1 MRIPPAS
8 ASTITL
14 TTLLVLAA
22 CQAADEPSGTAAPPP
37 GSDFTGPAFDFE
49 EVVPGVYHARGTG
62 SLSVG
67 SHGAVI
73 VNDDDVLLVESHISP
88 AAAYAVVDEIEAL
101 TGKLVRYVVNTH
113 YHFDHAHGN
122 QIYPDDVHVI
132 GHEVTREM
140 LESGASM
147 GRSYE
152 LFVGRL
158 PDQVVAMEGALEE
171 LRGRDEELRGRLEEL
186 RGRLE
191 AAEGEAERDELE
203 GEALEGELETLRGE
217 LETLEG
223 ESETLAGEWETLRG
237 RAAYMRNYLAGQDSL
252 VPKGPN
258 TTLSERMTLFRGDRE
273 IRILFFGRGHTG
285 GDVVVHLPQE
295 RVIVTGD
302 LLIPGLPYM
311 GDGYLAEWVETLEH
325 VKALDFDWVLPGHG
339 NPFQDRERITYLQ
352 DYMRDLQARAA
363 ALHAQGIPY
372 EEAAAQIDMTD
383 HAEHYPQI
391 RFPGVPAVA
400 VQRVFELLD
409 GGR

>member
-1 MRIPPAS
+1 MRIPPPGA
-8 ASTITL
+8 ATGTGNAARFALAGPITL
-14 TTLLVLAA
+14 TALLALAG
-22 CQAADEPSGTAAPPP
+22 CQPADSSGDNAAPPP
-37 GSDFTGPAFDFE
+37 GSDYEGLAFEFE

-62 SLSVG
+62 ALSVG

-73 VNDDDVLLVESHISP
+73 VNEEDVLLVESHISP

-101 TGKLVRYVVNTH
+101 TDKPVRYVVNTH

-122 QIYPDDVHVI
+122 QIYPEDVHVI

-158 PDQVVAMEGALEE
+158 PEQVVAIVAAEEE
-171 LRGRDEELRGRLEEL
+171 LRGRFEELRERVD
-186 RGRLE
+186 
-191 AAEGEAERDELE
+191 AAEDEAEREE
-203 GEALEGELETLRGE
+203 LEGELETLQGE
-217 LETLEG
+217 LETLQ
-223 ESETLAGEWETLRG
+223 G
-237 RAAYMRNYLAGQDSL
+237 RAAYMRNYLAGQDAL

-339 NPFQDRERITYLQ
+339 NPFQDRERITHLQ
-352 DYMRDLQARAA
+352 DYMRDLQERAA

>member
-1 MRIPPAS
+1 MRIAS
-8 ASTITL
+8 ASA
-14 TTLLVLAA
+14 LVPLFILVGCQPADPPGGDAA
-22 CQAADEPSGTAAPPP
+22 RPP
-37 GSDFTGPAFDFE
+37 GSDFEGTAFEFE

-62 SLSVG
+62 ALSVG

-101 TGKLVRYVVNTH
+101 TGKPVRYVVNTH

-140 LESGASM
+140 LESGASL

-158 PDQVVAMEGALEE
+158 PDQIAAMEGAHEE
-171 LRGRDEELRGRLEEL
+171 LQRGVDEAEDEAARE
-186 RGRLE
+186 E
-191 AAEGEAERDELE
+191 AAEELA
-203 GEALEGELETLRGE
+203 ALEARL
-217 LETLEG
+217 
-223 ESETLAGEWETLRG
+223 
-237 RAAYMRNYLAGQDSL
+237 AYMRNYAAGQDAL

-302 LLIPGLPYM
+302 LLLPGLPYM

-339 NPFQDRERITYLQ
+339 DPFQDKERITYQQ

-409 GGR
+409 DSLPSTPSTL

>member
-1 MRIPPAS
+1 MMP
-8 ASTITL
+8 
-14 TTLLVLAA
+14 
-22 CQAADEPSGTAAPPP
+22 
-37 GSDFTGPAFDFE
+37 
-49 EVVPGVYHARGTG
+49 VV
-62 SLSVG
+62 
-67 SHGAVI
+67 
-73 VNDDDVLLVESHISP
+73 DSHISP
-88 AAAYAVVDEIEAL
+88 AAAHAVVDEIEAL
-101 TGKLVRYVVNTH
+101 TDKPVRYVVNTH

-158 PDQVVAMEGALEE
+158 PDQVAAILAAEEE
-171 LRGRDEELRGRLEEL
+171 LRGRVEELRGRVDAAEDVDEEL
-186 RGRLE
+186 
-191 AAEGEAERDELE
+191 A
-203 GEALEGELETLRGE
+203 GELETLADE
-217 LETLEG
+217 LETL
-223 ESETLAGEWETLRG
+223 TG
-237 RAAYMRNYLAGQDSL
+237 RAVYMRNYLAGQDAL
-252 VPKGPN
+252 MPKGPN

-339 NPFQDRERITYLQ
+339 DPFQDKERITYLQ
-352 DYMRDLQARAA
+352 DYMRDLQERAA

-409 GGR
+409 EGR

>member
-1 MRIPPAS
+1 MRISSAS
-8 ASTITL
+8 A
-14 TTLLVLAA
+14 LVPLFLVVA
-22 CQAADEPSGTAAPPP
+22 CQPADSPSGGGAPPP
-37 GSDFTGPAFDFE
+37 GSDFEGTAFEFE
-49 EVVPGVYHARGTG
+49 EIVPGVYHARGTG

-88 AAAYAVVDEIEAL
+88 AAAYAVIEEIEAL
-101 TGKLVRYVVNTH
+101 TGKPVRYVVNTH

-140 LESGASM
+140 LESGASL

-158 PDQVVAMEGALEE
+158 PDQIAVMEGALEQ
-171 LRGRDEELRGRLEEL
+171 RQRSVDEAEDEAARE
-186 RGRLE
+186 E
-191 AAEGEAERDELE
+191 AAEMLA
-203 GEALEGELETLRGE
+203 AF
-217 LETLEG
+217 
-223 ESETLAGEWETLRG
+223 ESRLAYT
-237 RAAYMRNYLAGQDSL
+237 RNYAAGQDGL
-252 VPKGPN
+252 VPRGPN
-258 TTLSERMTLFRGDRE
+258 TTLSQRMTLFRGDRE

-339 NPFQDRERITYLQ
+339 DPFQDRERITYLQ

>member
-1 MRIPPAS
+1 MQILRAS
-8 ASTITL
+8 A
-14 TTLLVLAA
+14 LAA
-22 CQAADEPSGTAAPPP
+22 LFILPSCQRGDSAGDAAAPPP
-37 GSDFTGPAFDFE
+37 GSEFTGAAFEFE

-62 SLSVG
+62 ALSVG

-88 AAAYAVVDEIEAL
+88 AAAYAVVEEIEAL
-101 TGKLVRYVVNTH
+101 TDKPVRYVVNTH

-140 LESGASM
+140 LESGESM

-158 PDQVVAMEGALEE
+158 PDQIAAMEGAVEE
-171 LRGRDEELRGRLEEL
+171 LQRSVEEAGDDAARE
-186 RGRLE
+186 E
-191 AAEGEAERDELE
+191 AAEELA
-203 GEALEGELETLRGE
+203 ALEARL
-217 LETLEG
+217 
-223 ESETLAGEWETLRG
+223 
-237 RAAYMRNYLAGQDSL
+237 AYMRNYAAGQDAL

-285 GDVVVHLPQE
+285 GDVVVHLPRE

-302 LLIPGLPYM
+302 LLVPGLPFM

-325 VKALDFDWVLPGHG
+325 VKPLDFDWVLPGHG
-339 NPFQDRERITYLQ
+339 DPFRGKERIAYLQ
-352 DYMRDLQARAA
+352 DYMRDLQERAA

-409 GGR
+409 EGR

>member
-1 MRIPPAS
+1 MRISSAS
-8 ASTITL
+8 ALIPL
-14 TTLLVLAA
+14 FLLAG
-22 CQAADEPSGTAAPPP
+22 CQPADAPQADAGPPP
-37 GSDFTGPAFDFE
+37 GSDFTGTAFAFE
-49 EVVPGVYHARGTG
+49 EIVPGVYHARGTG
-62 SLSVG
+62 ALSVG

-88 AAAYAVVDEIEAL
+88 AAAYTVVEEIEAL
-101 TGKLVRYVVNTH
+101 TGKPVRYVVNTH

-122 QIYPDDVHVI
+122 QVYPDDVHVI

-140 LESGASM
+140 LESGASL

-158 PDQVVAMEGALEE
+158 PDQIAAMEDAREQLQQSV
-171 LRGRDEELRGRLEEL
+171 DEAEYEAPRE
-186 RGRLE
+186 E
-191 AAEGEAERDELE
+191 AAEELA
-203 GEALEGELETLRGE
+203 ALEARL
-217 LETLEG
+217 
-223 ESETLAGEWETLRG
+223 
-237 RAAYMRNYLAGQDSL
+237 AYMRNYAAGQDAL
-252 VPKGPN
+252 VPRGPN

-302 LLIPGLPYM
+302 LLLPGLPYM

-339 NPFQDRERITYLQ
+339 NPFQDKERITFLQ

-363 ALHAQGIPY
+363 ELHAQGMSY

-391 RFPGVPAVA
+391 RFPGVSAVA

-409 GGR
+409 DSLPSTPPTM

>member
-1 MRIPPAS
+1 MRIPPPGA
-8 ASTITL
+8 ATGTGNAAPFALAGPFTL
-14 TTLLVLAA
+14 AVLLALAG
-22 CQAADEPSGTAAPPP
+22 CQPADSPAEDAAPPP
-37 GSDFTGPAFDFE
+37 GSDFEGPAFEFE

-73 VNDDDVLLVESHISP
+73 VNEEDVLLVESHISP

-101 TGKLVRYVVNTH
+101 TDKPVRYVVNTH

-158 PDQVVAMEGALEE
+158 PDQVAAILAAE
-171 LRGRDEELRGRLEEL
+171 EELRGRLEEVRGRVDEL
-186 RGRLE
+186 RGRVDDAEDE
-191 AAEGEAERDELE
+191 AKYEEMVGELE
-203 GEALEGELETLRGE
+203 TLAGELETLRG
-217 LETLEG
+217 
-223 ESETLAGEWETLRG
+223 
-237 RAAYMRNYLAGQDSL
+237 RADYMANYLAGQEGL
-252 VPKGPN
+252 MPKGPN

-383 HAEHYPQI
+383 HADHYPQI

>member
-1 MRIPPAS
+1 MRILRAS
-8 ASTITL
+8 ALATVF
-14 TTLLVLAA
+14 VLSA
-22 CQAADEPSGTAAPPP
+22 CQPADSPDTDAAPPL
-37 GSDFTGPAFDFE
+37 GSDFEGAAFEFE

-62 SLSVG
+62 NLSVG

-101 TGKLVRYVVNTH
+101 TDKPVRYVVNTH

-122 QIYPDDVHVI
+122 RIYPDDVHVI

-140 LESGASM
+140 LESGASL

-152 LFVGRL
+152 LFVGGL
-158 PDQVVAMEGALEE
+158 PDQIAAMEGALEG
-171 LRGRDEELRGRLEEL
+171 LRQNVDEAEDEAAREEAEEQLARLES
-186 RGRLE
+186 RL
-191 AAEGEAERDELE
+191 
-203 GEALEGELETLRGE
+203 
-217 LETLEG
+217 
-223 ESETLAGEWETLRG
+223 
-237 RAAYMRNYLAGQDSL
+237 AYMRNYAAGQEAL
-252 VPKGPN
+252 MPKGPN

-285 GDVVVHLPQE
+285 GDVVVHLPQD

-302 LLIPGLPYM
+302 LLVPGLPYM

-339 NPFQDRERITYLQ
+339 QPFQDKERITYLQ

-363 ALHAQGIPY
+363 ELHARGMSY

-391 RFPGVPAVA
+391 TGPGVSAVA
-400 VQRVFELLD
+400 VLRVFELLD
-409 GGR
+409 GGS

>member
-1 MRIPPAS
+1 MRTRPPGATGTGN
-8 ASTITL
+8 ATPFALAGPITL
-14 TTLLVLAA
+14 TALLALAS
-22 CQAADEPSGTAAPPP
+22 CQAADSPGDAARPP
-37 GSDFTGPAFDFE
+37 GSDFEGLAFEFE

-88 AAAYAVVDEIEAL
+88 AAAYAVVEEIEAL
-101 TGKLVRYVVNTH
+101 TDKPVRYVVNTH

-158 PDQVVAMEGALEE
+158 PDQIAVMEGAIAQWQ
-171 LRGRDEELRGRLEEL
+171 RSVDEAED
-186 RGRLE
+186 E
-191 AAEGEAERDELE
+191 AAREEAAAML
-203 GEALEGELETLRGE
+203 AAF
-217 LETLEG
+217 
-223 ESETLAGEWETLRG
+223 ESRLAYT
-237 RAAYMRNYLAGQDSL
+237 RNYAAGQDGL
-252 VPKGPN
+252 VPRGPN
-258 TTLSERMTLFRGDRE
+258 TTLSQRMTLFRGDRE

-339 NPFQDRERITYLQ
+339 DPFQGKERITYLQ
-352 DYMRDLQARAA
+352 DYMRDLQERAA
-363 ALHAQGIPY
+363 ALHAQGMSY

-391 RFPGVPAVA
+391 RFPGVSAVA

-409 GGR
+409 GGS

>member
-1 MRIPPAS
+1 MRIPRAS
-8 ASTITL
+8 ALATL
-14 TTLLVLAA
+14 FVLAG
-22 CQAADEPSGTAAPPP
+22 CQPADSPGDGAGPPP
-37 GSDFTGPAFDFE
+37 GSEFEGAAFEFE
-49 EVVPGVYHARGTG
+49 EVVPGVYHARGSG

-73 VNDDDVLLVESHISP
+73 VNEEDVLLVESHISP
-88 AAAYAVVDEIEAL
+88 AAAYAVVEEIEAL
-101 TGKLVRYVVNTH
+101 TDKPVRYVVNTH

-122 QIYPDDVHVI
+122 QIYPDDVHVV

-140 LESGASM
+140 LESGASL

-152 LFVGRL
+152 LFVGGL
-158 PDQVVAMEGALEE
+158 PDQIAGLEGALDE
-171 LRGRDEELRGRLEEL
+171 LQGSVDEAEDEAARE
-186 RGRLE
+186 E
-191 AAEGEAERDELE
+191 AAEQLARLE
-203 GEALEGELETLRGE
+203 SRL
-217 LETLEG
+217 
-223 ESETLAGEWETLRG
+223 
-237 RAAYMRNYLAGQDSL
+237 AYMRNYAAGQDGL
-252 VPKGPN
+252 MPTGPN
-258 TTLSERMTLFRGDRE
+258 TTLSERLTLFRGDRE

-302 LLIPGLPYM
+302 LLVPGLPYM

-339 NPFQDRERITYLQ
+339 QPFQDRERITHLQ

-363 ALHAQGIPY
+363 ELHAQGMSY

-391 RFPGVPAVA
+391 TGPGVSAVA
-400 VQRVFELLD
+400 VLRVFELLD
-409 GGR
+409 GGS